1 MRSAVD
7 DTIRFVTSHTAART
21 TTEKANSDTRVTVDE
36 EVSNSDDIQGSEE
49 NRIHK
54 QSNQQQQQQQTTLF
68 SNIKCDKPFWIW
80 NIEEHKVADIIIFL
94 RVSLCRIEDS
104 FHLDGLILMC
114 ANWTRKPGN

>member
-49 NRIHK
+49 NRSDRHH
-54 QSNQQQQQQQTTLF
+54 SSATTNNF
-68 SNIKCDKPFWIW
+68 
-80 NIEEHKVADIIIFL
+80 IF
-94 RVSLCRIEDS
+94 
-104 FHLDGLILMC
+104 
-114 ANWTRKPGN
+114 